1 MKWPRWWVNTYNA
14 VSLLGSQSACTYSGV
29 AYLNYLGILAHRH
42 KYDWILAMYWKMQ
55 GKKKQE
61 ADLRSI
67 KIFPLA
73 WSIIPDRVTRQ
84 IQSQSSRYMPSLV
97 LSLSIIC
104 YLVNCSLPFVVFTLW
119 RSKGL
124 GGFVKGQKKCRR
136 LEI

>member
-1 MKWPRWWVNTYNA
+1 
-14 VSLLGSQSACTYSGV
+14 
-29 AYLNYLGILAHRH
+29 
-42 KYDWILAMYWKMQ
+42 MQ

-136 LEI
+136 LEIKHELKKYKVNQIYQTSLCQVIFIDRISKCIFYLQL